1 MEKFIQQF
9 TFHKSNRL
17 SVRPYKAQKIDLSSE
32 YPCPCR
38 RHGNL
43 KPIVLTEA
51 LGCDR
56 CQQIFEVKKDGH
68 VIEQLSSIYQKKSWQ
83 WTGNRWKNAY
93 AYWRQSYLLIMAL
106 LVIGSAAL
114 VILAWPLVLRWLS
127 SQSII
132 SWVVLFL
139 IVSILLILKLFVA
152 HRH

>member
-1 MEKFIQQF
+1 MR
-9 TFHKSNRL
+9 S
-17 SVRPYKAQKIDLSSE
+17 YKTHKIDLSSE

-38 RHGNL
+38 RKGNL

-56 CQQIFEVKKDGH
+56 CQQIFVVKKDGH

-93 AYWRQSYLLIMAL
+93 VRWRQSYLLAITFLAIGLAVFAIIAL
-106 LVIGSAAL
+106 PAL
-114 VILAWPLVLRWLS
+114 LRWLS